1 MNHARIRRHRYA
13 LFLDDSLRR
22 AMLLSHRRYSYRLPA
37 AQTPRLSASMGATV
51 DARIKRRWPLCF

>member
-1 MNHARIRRHRYA
+1 MNHARIRRYRYA

-37 AQTPRLSASMGATV
+37 A
-51 DARIKRRWPLCF
+51 